1 MVGGYYMGYTAAQV
15 EEIAGKLRAMPV
27 VEQPPKDLT
36 KQEVVKM
43 LAKEIK
49 SLQKKGYT
57 LEQIATSLK
66 GEGLDISTPTLKSYL
81 QRLKSTAK
89 AVDKKKVGSN
99 PESSGVEVG
108 SKVGIKVD
116 SKVDGRVDARGDK
129 EADREAGNLSGKSK
143 GGNSKLTPKPD
154 SSEL

>member
-1 MVGGYYMGYTAAQV
+1 MGYTAAQV
-15 EEIAGKLRAMPV
+15 KEIAVKLRAMPV

-49 SLQKKGYT
+49 SLQNKGYT

-81 QRLKSTAK
+81 QRLKSPPK
-89 AVDKKKVGSN
+89 AVDKKKVTSN
-99 PESSGVEVG
+99 AESSGVEVG
-108 SKVGIKVD
+108 SKV
-116 SKVDGRVDARGDK
+116 DGRVDNQADG
-129 EADREAGNLSGKSK
+129 EADGEADNLSGKSK

>member
-1 MVGGYYMGYTAAQV
+1 MGYTAAQV

-81 QRLKSTAK
+81 QRVKSPPKTPK
-89 AVDKKKVGSN
+89 SPTKKKVDPVTESNSVEIGS
-99 PESSGVEVG
+99 EVG
-108 SKVGIKVD
+108 SEVD
-116 SKVDGRVDARGDK
+116 SKKVH
-129 EADREAGNLSGKSK
+129 SGGSK
-143 GGNSKLTPKPD
+143 PRPD
-154 SSEL
+154 SLDL